1 MQWVQDPDR
10 LATEASDEIETRE
23 TLEDGFETVKLSN
36 VVAPILFETGVAQI
50 PEGTVEALGIILEGM
65 KDRLN
70 VRLHLIG
77 HADNQPLSPRL
88 VAIYADNMG
97 LSHERAGE
105 VAEYMQTAL
114 ALPAEA
120 VSYSWQGEL
129 NPVESNDTGA
139 GRAKNRR
146 VEVEVWYDEVVDKV
160 GVEEY
165 LVEHEVET
173 IMVCRIETVCKLRYI
188 DGHANRARV
197 QNLIAPLHYSEEA
210 VEVDAAFVEQIQQ
223 GFNNLAGKENVVVKF
238 VGFTDGLPLMG
249 RTERIYGD
257 NVGLSK
263 AHARRVALAI
273 QDELDLPT
281 QDDSL
286 QRV

>member
-1 MQWVQDPDR
+1 MNALTRMTALLLVLPFAVLAQDVDEVSMGEAVERHLSTDIDYMQWVQDPDR

-88 VAIYADNMG
+88 VAIYTDNMG

-129 NPVESNDTGA
+129 NPVGSNDTAA
-139 GRAKNRR
+139 GRAENRR

-160 GVEEY
+160 GLEEY
-165 LVEHEVET
+165 LVKHE
-173 IMVCRIETVCKLRYI
+173 C
-188 DGHANRARV
+188 AN
-197 QNLIAPLHYSEEA
+197 
-210 VEVDAAFVEQIQQ
+210 
-223 GFNNLAGKENVVVKF
+223 
-238 VGFTDGLPLMG
+238 
-249 RTERIYGD
+249 
-257 NVGLSK
+257 
-263 AHARRVALAI
+263 ARRAGCRACR
-273 QDELDLPT
+273 
-281 QDDSL
+281 
-286 QRV
+286 RV